1 MQVQEQDFEI
11 PQRRY
16 VASCVPDR
24 VKIKI
29 PVVILGE
36 KNGREM
42 LALIRLDDLLDILG
56 EAVEESETFNYGGT
70 D

>member
-1 MQVQEQDFEI
+1 MWQAVSGSGKDK
-11 PQRRY
+11 R
-16 VASCVPDR
+16 
-24 VKIKI
+24 

-42 LALIRLDDLLDILG
+42 LALIRLDDLLDILS
-56 EAVEESETFNYGGT
+56 EAVEGPQDREIFNYGGT